1 MRNSDLKHRSHPT
14 GFTLIELL
22 LVMVILAILAAVI
35 VPKFTGQSE
44 HAKITAAK
52 ADITVLKGALQR
64 FEIENSSYPTTEQG
78 LEALVVKP
86 SGDFPNWKRP
96 YIDKLNNDPWGH
108 AYIYRCPG
116 TNGQDFD
123 LLSGGPDGHEGGGD
137 DVD

>member
-1 MRNSDLKHRSHPT
+1 MRNSKRTYRTHTT

-44 HAKITAAK
+44 HAKVTAAK

-64 FEIENSSYPTTEQG
+64 FEIDNSVYPANLT
-78 LEALVVKP
+78 ALVEKP

-96 YIDKLNNDPWGH
+96 YVEKVTNDPWGH
-108 AYIYRCPG
+108 PYIYRLPG
-116 TNGQDFD
+116 ANGKDFD
-123 LLSGGPDGHEGGGD
+123 LLSGGPDGQEGGGD
-137 DVD
+137 DVE